1 MTFQDLILSLQNYWA
16 KQGCII
22 QQPYDIEK
30 GAGTFNPA
38 TFLRVLGPEPWKV
51 AYVEPSRRPTDGRY
65 GENPNR
71 LQHYY
76 QFQVIL
82 KPSPMNIQELYL
94 DSLRS
99 FGIDPAQHDI
109 RFVEDD
115 WESPTLGAWGLGW
128 EVWLDGMEITQ
139 FTYFQQ
145 AGGIDLKPVSG
156 EITYGCERIAMYLQG
171 VDNVYDL
178 EWVKGIKYGDVHHQ
192 TEVEF
197 STYNFEQ
204 ADVDMLFQLFDM
216 YEKECIRLV
225 ETGAGLPGL
234 RLRPEV
240 LPRLQP
246 ARRPRRHFG
255 DRAGPLHRPGAQRRP
270 ALRRGLRGHAR
281 EAGFSAVEKV
291 DGSPDSCLVS
301 ALLIADS

>member
-1 MTFQDLILSLQNYWA
+1 VTFQDLILSLQNYWA
-16 KQGCII
+16 SKGCVI
-22 QQPYDIEK
+22 QQPYDMEK

-82 KPSPMNIQELYL
+82 KPAPLEIQDLYL

-99 FGIDPAQHDI
+99 FGIDPLAHDI

-156 EITYGCERIAMYLQG
+156 EITYGIERIAMYIQG

-178 EWVKGIKYGDVHHQ
+178 EWVQGIKYGDIHHQ
-192 TEVEF
+192 TEVEY
-197 STYNFEQ
+197 SHYNFEE
-204 ADVDMLFQLFDM
+204 ADTDMLFQLFHM
-216 YEKECIRLV
+216 YEKECIRLAEKELV
-225 ETGAGLPGL
+225 FPAYDF
-234 RLRPEV
+234 V
-240 LPRLQP
+240 LKGSHAFNLLD
-246 ARRPRRHFG
+246 ARSAISVTE
-255 DRAGPLHRPGAQRRP
+255 RAGYIGRVRNLARICAEGYVKQREKLGFPLIKQG
-270 ALRRGLRGHAR
+270 
-281 EAGFSAVEKV
+281 
-291 DGSPDSCLVS
+291 
-301 ALLIADS
+301 